1 MKSHKSA
8 CVCPMF
14 YPFFP
19 SLRGLTVPKTTS
31 LTSQL
36 EIVSMVKALR
46 LRGNLRRLYRATHS
60 PSQNKTYGGTGF
72 YTGQTSY
79 LSMKV
84 LTFAQDEKS
93 DFRKPLLI

>member
-1 MKSHKSA
+1 MSNVLSFLSK
-8 CVCPMF
+8 
-14 YPFFP
+14 
-19 SLRGLTVPKTTS
+19 PKRTYSS
-31 LTSQL
+31 LTPQL
-36 EIVSMVKALR
+36 EIATIKVSMVKALR
-46 LRGNLRRLYRATHS
+46 LRGNLWRLYRATHS

-79 LSMKV
+79 LNMKV